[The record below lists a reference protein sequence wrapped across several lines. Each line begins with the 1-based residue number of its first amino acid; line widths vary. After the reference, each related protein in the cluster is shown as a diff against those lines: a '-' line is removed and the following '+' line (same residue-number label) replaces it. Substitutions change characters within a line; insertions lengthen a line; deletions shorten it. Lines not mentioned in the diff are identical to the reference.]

1 MAALVSPLE
10 SVMPAPWLM
19 RHARVLVAP
28 GLCYGVTEVDA
39 DPMATQQAAQEA
51 ARRLPKDVAVR
62 CSPARRCQDLARAL
76 HALRP
81 DLVARTDPRLAEM
94 DFGAWEGRLWS
105 DIGRQAMETWTQ
117 NFGETPP
124 GLHGESVHRFLDRV
138 GGAWDEW
145 QQARRPE
152 LWITHAGVI
161 RAVELLSQGRRRIA
175 IAADWPA
182 TPVEFGRCAVLRV
195 QTADEREGG
204 PGPVAATEGPRPG

>member
-10 SVMPAPWLM
+10 SMTPALWLM

-39 DPMATQQAAQEA
+39 DPLATQEAAQEA
-51 ARRLPKDVAVR
+51 ASRLPKDLAVR

-81 DLVARTDPRLAEM
+81 DLVARTDLRLAEM
-94 DFGAWEGRLWS
+94 DFGAWEGRQWA
-105 DIGRQAMETWTQ
+105 DIGRQALETWTQ
-117 NFGETPP
+117 DFGETPP
-124 GLHGESVHRFLDRV
+124 GLHGESVHRFLDRI
-138 GGAWDEW
+138 GSAWDEW
-145 QQARRPE
+145 RLGGQAE

-161 RAVELLSQGRRRIA
+161 RAVELLSHGRRRIA

-182 TPVEFGRCAVLRV
+182 TPVEFGRCTMLRV
-195 QTADEREGG
+195 TTGDDGEGR
-204 PGPVAATEGPRPG
+204 PGPVAATRGPLHG